1 MHYFF
6 QIRNKTESRLKN
18 TSSQRET
25 HKLLN
30 VQINSLASKATS
42 TCSFNKEQPFTQLK
56 VTNIAFSLETLGFQG
71 A

>member
-30 VQINSLASKATS
+30 FQINLPASKATS
-42 TCSFNKEQPFTQLK
+42 TYSFNKTQPFTQLK
-56 VTNIAFSLETLGFQG
+56 ATNIAFLLETFSFQG